1 MIKRCLVAI
10 ALTTALVSTGSG
22 PFHRGP
28 ASATEHEPP
37 NILIIVTDDQ
47 RYEGTMAALPSVARW
62 FGEQGTEFSNAY
74 ATTPLCCPSRASIL
88 TGRYPHNHS
97 VYQNGREARAR
108 MDFDATLPAFLK
120 QRGYRT
126 GLFGK
131 FFNRWPYFIDP
142 PYFDRW
148 AMSGSGYIGARFN
161 MQGDVRRVK
170 RYSTHVVSDR
180 ASRFLARSIES
191 DQPWFMYVA
200 PVAAH
205 SPFSPEAEYVHAAV
219 PLRPYNPAIEET
231 DLSDK
236 PPWVADR
243 PGAHP
248 DRITE
253 MYLGQLRTLMSVDD
267 MVDRLFTELEAAG
280 EADNTIAVFTSD
292 NGFLWGEHGL
302 SRKKHPYLPSIE
314 VPLFLRW
321 PGHAPEGLQDPRIAA
336 NIDIAPT
343 VLQAAGIE
351 PPEAM
356 DGIPLIGPNVRRN
369 LFLEYRTE
377 DDRESSLPN
386 WDAIINLDHQYI
398 VYSGLDGTERFRE
411 YYDLRKDPS
420 QLTNLLGDADPGNDP
435 PAALVEALDAQIQA
449 GRACKGTTCWLLP

>member
-1 MIKRCLVAI
+1 MTTTRIG
-10 ALTTALVSTGSG
+10 ALALVGLLAASTAPIS
-22 PFHRGP
+22 RGP
-28 ASATEHEPP
+28 ALATEHEQP
-37 NILIIVTDDQ
+37 NVLVIVTDDQ
-47 RYEGTMAALPSVARW
+47 RYDGTMSSLPSVARW
-62 FGEQGTEFSNAY
+62 FGEQGAEFSNAY

-88 TGRYPHNHS
+88 TGRYAHNHG

-108 MDFDATLPAFLK
+108 LDFDATLPAFLK
-120 QRGYRT
+120 ERGYRT

-131 FFNRWPYFIDP
+131 YFNKWPYYFDP

-148 AMSGSGYIGARFN
+148 AMSGSGYIDARFN

-170 RYSTHVVSDR
+170 RYSTHVVSKR
-180 ASRFLARSIES
+180 ASHFMARSIDSGE
-191 DQPWFMYVA
+191 PWFMYVA

-205 SPFSPEAEYVHAAV
+205 APFLPETRYAEAAV
-219 PLRPYNPAIEET
+219 PLRPYNPAVDET

-243 PGAHP
+243 QHAVP
-248 DRITE
+248 DRMTE

-302 SRKKHPYLPSIE
+302 SRKKYPYLPSIE

-321 PGHAPEGLQDPRIAA
+321 PGHVPSGLEDPRIAA

-343 VLQAAGIE
+343 ILQAAGIE
-351 PPEAM
+351 PPEPM
-356 DGIPLIGPNVRRN
+356 DGIPLIGPNARRN
-369 LFLEYRTE
+369 LFLEYKTE
-377 DDRESSLPN
+377 DDSETSMPN
-386 WDAIINLDHQYI
+386 WDAIINPDHQYI
-398 VYSGLDGTERFRE
+398 VYRGLDGTERFRE
-411 YYDLRKDPS
+411 YYDLREDPA
-420 QLTNLLGDADPGNDP
+420 QLVNLLGDADPGNDP
-435 PAALVEALDAQIQA
+435 PLAVIQALNAQVEA
-449 GRACKGTTCWLLP
+449 GRTCKGTTCWVLP